1 MQIFIQNLKSIAL
14 IVAVL
19 PAFMCSI
26 NSFAAEKP
34 ANLEPLEQVQPPPK
48 VADGE
53 AMDDPTIEP
62 QITIRKKGA
71 ETIEEY
77 RINGEMYMMKVTPE
91 HGVPYYLHKEDSNGA
106 WVNVGPN
113 PPLSV
118 PKWIIFRF

>member
-1 MQIFIQNLKSIAL
+1 MKSIAMQKL
-14 IVAVL
+14 ILTIQMFAVSL
-19 PAFMCSI
+19 LLAIKSY
-26 NSFAAEKP
+26 AAQP
-34 ANLEPLEQVQPPPK
+34 SDLEPLEQVQPPPK
-48 VADGE
+48 VMDGE
-53 AMDDPTIEP
+53 ALDDPAIEP
-62 QITIRKKGA
+62 QITIRKKGK

-77 RINGEMYMMKVTPE
+77 RVNGEMYMMKVTPE